1 MAEGDI
7 YRYTVSAA
15 TVEELRQYL
24 RDSGLDLGCRPIVK
38 REPGRVSADAF
49 ASDAEMAAF
58 SRSRTASGITVE
70 RGENMTAGA
79 RSARGEMAIDNRF
92 ADRARIPRGLGIKE

>member
-15 TVEELRQYL
+15 TVEELRGLL

-38 REPGRVSADAF
+38 RGEGRVSADVF
-49 ASDAEMAAF
+49 AAEAEMAAF
-58 SRSRTASGITVE
+58 TRSRAAPGVTIE

-79 RSARGEMAIDNRF
+79 RAARAEMVPRNRF
-92 ADRARIPRGLGIKE
+92 AEGAAIPRGLGVKE